1 MSFLHATLFIACKK
15 NTNSGEGSIIK
26 GVISL
31 SVHAVHHTW
40 DVPGIGVYLKTN
52 SSVFPGKD
60 TSIYEYKARADQYG
74 KVVFENLLPGK
85 YFIYAS
91 GYDSLFGSMVI
102 GELPVSLYP
111 EYLNSNH
118 ADITI
123 QVSE

>member
-1 MSFLHATLFIACKK
+1 MFILLAIAFLACKK
-15 NTNSGEGSIIK
+15 EENSGDGSVIK

-40 DVPGIGVYLKTN
+40 DVPGIGVYMKTN
-52 SSVFPGKD
+52 ASVFPGKD
-60 TSIYEYKARADQYG
+60 STLYEYKARADQYG

-85 YFIYAS
+85 YFVYAS

-102 GELPVSLYP
+102 GELPVSLYS
-111 EYLNSNH
+111 EYLNSNQ
-118 ADITI
+118 ADVTI